1 MQLLSVGEEEAI
13 VSWIKQLGEW
23 GWPPR
28 VLQLRKMATELLHA
42 KGSKEELG
50 IHWTDRFFAR
60 HPELEAKFYGGLDR
74 QRALALDPDILTA
87 WFNLYKEN
95 ITKYN
100 INQCNIYN
108 MDEKGILMGL
118 LHKTKVI
125 VSILEARKGAIR
137 GRIQPRNQEFVT
149 LIECISRTGRLLS
162 PWITFKGKQHN
173 AEWMQVLQEGY
184 VALSDNGWTDNELG
198 VEWLKQCFDLETRS
212 IDGKPRILIMDGHS
226 SHISTKALEF
236 CIASNIIVLCLPSHS
251 TYITQPLDV
260 GIFRPLAMAYSK
272 GVLEKGEYNP

>member
-1 MQLLSVGEEEAI
+1 MASNVYYDVLEFTKAQRLDLAVKAWENANGSSSIRQISKQYDLCFETLRKRIHGGKSKVEADQAMQRLSVGEEESL
-13 VSWIKQLGEW
+13 VKWIKQLGEW

-60 HPELEAKFYGGLDR
+60 YPELKAKFYGGLDR
-74 QRALALDPDILTA
+74 QRALASDPDILTA
-87 WFNLYKEN
+87 WFNLYKET

-100 INQCNIYN
+100 INQCDIYN

-137 GRIQPRNQEFVT
+137 GRIQPRNREFVT
-149 LIECISRTGRLLS
+149 LIECISQTGRLLS
-162 PWITFKGKQHN
+162 P
-173 AEWMQVLQEGY
+173 
-184 VALSDNGWTDNELG
+184 
-198 VEWLKQCFDLETRS
+198 
-212 IDGKPRILIMDGHS
+212 
-226 SHISTKALEF
+226 
-236 CIASNIIVLCLPSHS
+236 
-251 TYITQPLDV
+251 
-260 GIFRPLAMAYSK
+260 
-272 GVLEKGEYNP
+272 